1 MPMHTYDAAN
11 FAIDNEYNKF
21 QIWGVRM
28 CFFINFTIYILAAK
42 FVSYIGRWMQKI
54 VFHLN

>member
-21 QIWGVRM
+21 QIWGVYKNVLLHQ
-28 CFFINFTIYILAAK
+28 F
-42 FVSYIGRWMQKI
+42 
-54 VFHLN
+54 